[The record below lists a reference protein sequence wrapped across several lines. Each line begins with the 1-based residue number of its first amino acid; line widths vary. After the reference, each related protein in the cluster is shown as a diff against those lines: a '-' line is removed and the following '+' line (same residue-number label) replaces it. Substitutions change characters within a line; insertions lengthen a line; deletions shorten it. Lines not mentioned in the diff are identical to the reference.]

1 MGQPGGR
8 VGAATPRRAD
18 LQEALR
24 RHFVVRTLRADECI
38 SADWHRAQGHG
49 AALRAAVVM
58 LCTRT
63 GEAAAEALLAA
74 AVGEGGGGEGG
85 GGGGEGE
92 GGGGEGE
99 GGLGGAE
106 HAEPAAAE
114 GTGELP
120 SAPDDSATTT
130 TRNAK
135 RERGS

>member
-1 MGQPGGR
+1 M
-8 VGAATPRRAD
+8 
-18 LQEALR
+18 
-24 RHFVVRTLRADECI
+24 RTLRADECI
-38 SADWHRAQGHG
+38 SADWHRAQGNG

-85 GGGGEGE
+85 GGGGE

>member
-8 VGAATPRRAD
+8 VGATTPRRAD

-92 GGGGEGE
+92 GGGGDGE
-99 GGLGGAE
+99 GGGGDGRAGQ
-106 HAEPAAAE
+106 PV
-114 GTGELP
+114 
-120 SAPDDSATTT
+120 SAPEPVMHVTIT
-130 TRNAK
+130 
-135 RERGS
+135 

>member
-1 MGQPGGR
+1 
-8 VGAATPRRAD
+8 
-18 LQEALR
+18 
-24 RHFVVRTLRADECI
+24 VRTLRADECI
-38 SADWHRAQGHG
+38 SADWHGEQGHG

-85 GGGGEGE
+85 GGDGGEGD
-92 GGGGEGE
+92 GGGGEGD
-99 GGLGGAE
+99 GGLRGAE

>member
-1 MGQPGGR
+1 
-8 VGAATPRRAD
+8 
-18 LQEALR
+18 
-24 RHFVVRTLRADECI
+24 
-38 SADWHRAQGHG
+38 
-49 AALRAAVVM
+49 M

-85 GGGGEGE
+85 GGEGGGGGGEGE
-92 GGGGEGE
+92 GGGGEGD

-106 HAEPAAAE
+106 QAEHADPAAAE
-114 GTGELP
+114 STGELP

>member
-1 MGQPGGR
+1 M
-8 VGAATPRRAD
+8 
-18 LQEALR
+18 
-24 RHFVVRTLRADECI
+24 RTLRADECI
-38 SADWHRAQGHG
+38 SPDWHRAQGHG

-85 GGGGEGE
+85 GGDGGEGD
-92 GGGGEGE
+92 GGGGEGD
-99 GGLGGAE
+99 GGLGGAEQAE

>member
-1 MGQPGGR
+1 MGQPGGK
-8 VGAATPRRAD
+8 VGVVTPRRAE

-85 GGGGEGE
+85 GGE
-92 GGGGEGE
+92 
-99 GGLGGAE
+99 GGAE
-106 HAEPAAAE
+106 GGACRVSSTSSGKGARRDPPGVAPPVLSHVPALRRQRKKEPVP
-114 GTGELP
+114 P
-120 SAPDDSATTT
+120 SLA
-130 TRNAK
+130 
-135 RERGS
+135 